1 MNNFKR
7 QYTNPALLLSICLLF
22 SYCGN
27 VVTDQTVGGCVMISS
42 RGLPASNLQTVS
54 SVVATDGSQRTHP
67 FTKISTAYGVTLL
80 ATNNSSNSFMQDI
93 GNTIQAMFTSTASSD
108 VNAQAN
114 LVNNLYQYAA
124 TIPLFVQ
131 GELSGFD
138 FADSKDYHSICD
150 TISSGLENRNDQVL
164 EVIEHVLHIITNAG
178 FHYTLKSD
186 WGINTSST
194 LYGCMQKAVSS
205 GYYNVSSYESIEEES
220 RNRIKLQEFAY
231 WFISSAWGLQATYG
245 DNDTSEWS
253 LKDSTNLQNSMP
265 TCYTQLITNGS
276 DKMIAAPSNSFLNAL
291 GDTHKQ

>member
-1 MNNFKR
+1 MSKSKSK
-7 QYTNPALLLSICLLF
+7 YTNSAVLLFICLFF

-42 RGLPASNLQTVS
+42 RGLPGSNLQTVS
-54 SVVATDGSQRTHP
+54 SVVATDGSERTQP

-80 ATNNSSNSFMQDI
+80 ATNNSSNSFMEDI
-93 GNTIQAMFTSTASSD
+93 GNTIQAMFTSTASPD

-124 TIPLFVQ
+124 TIPLFAQ
-131 GELSGFD
+131 GELASFD
-138 FADSKDYHSICD
+138 FAETKDYNSICD
-150 TISSGLENRNDQVL
+150 TIKSGQGIRNDQVL
-164 EVIEHVLHIITNAG
+164 EVMEHILHIVTNVG
-178 FHYTLKSD
+178 FHYTFTD
-186 WGINTSST
+186 NWGINTSST
-194 LYGCMQKAVSS
+194 LYGCMQKAINA
-205 GYYNVSSYESIEEES
+205 GYYNVSSYEAIGEES

-276 DKMIAAPSNSFLNAL
+276 DKVITAPSSSLLNAL
-291 GDTHKQ
+291 GDAHK